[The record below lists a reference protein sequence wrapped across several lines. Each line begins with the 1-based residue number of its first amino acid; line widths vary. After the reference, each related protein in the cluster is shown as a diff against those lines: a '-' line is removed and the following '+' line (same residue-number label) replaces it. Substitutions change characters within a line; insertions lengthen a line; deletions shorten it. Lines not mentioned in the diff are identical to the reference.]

1 MLIKKTIV
9 LKDNGATVGYV
20 TLVRV
25 GSEVGVKT
33 VLNVVPRGTLTMG
46 IKTTSGTL
54 YTEEIVSART
64 ESKPNISL
72 MPADEVGIVIV
83 DENGNK
89 FADGGR
95 KEAVN
100 VTAVI
105 KTAEN
110 RRNEDTRVPEQT
122 EEAIPENKEDDK
134 ARDTATA
141 TSTEAPEEVSDAPD
155 LSAISEDTTSQTVVE
170 EDVVS
175 DGTQDGLPPFYV
187 NKGDN
192 FYKNI
197 RSRLNDIMT
206 ENPRD
211 EELEKL
217 IPESKWVRVYYDKD
231 EYYVVGILSEEGEV
245 TFLAYGVPGV
255 EGIRPPKEAEELCD
269 FLPIPGTPGEGY
281 WIMFQNASNGEIAK
295 SI

>member
-9 LKDNGATVGYV
+9 LKDSGATVGYV

-33 VLNVVPRGTLTMG
+33 VLNVTPRGTLTMG

-64 ESKPNISL
+64 ESKPNLSL
-72 MPADEVGIVIV
+72 MPADEVGIVII
-83 DENGNK
+83 DESGNK
-89 FADGGR
+89 FAEGGR

-100 VTAVI
+100 VSAVI
-105 KTAEN
+105 KTAED
-110 RRNEDTRVPEQT
+110 RRKEDTRVFEQ
-122 EEAIPENKEDDK
+122 EEKTIPQNKDEDK
-134 ARDTATA
+134 ARDTVISTN
-141 TSTEAPEEVSDAPD
+141 TEAPEDVKDAPV
-155 LSAISEDTTSQTVVE
+155 SSVSEDTTSQTVIE

-206 ENPRD
+206 ENPRE

-217 IPESKWVRVYYDKD
+217 IPESKWVRVYYDRD

-281 WIMFQNASNGEIAK
+281 WIMFQNASNGEMAK

>member
-9 LKDNGATVGYV
+9 LQSAGATVGYV

-33 VLNVVPRGTLTMG
+33 VLNVTPRGTLTMG

-54 YTEEIVSART
+54 YTQEIVSART
-64 ESKPNISL
+64 ESKPNLSL
-72 MPADEVGIVIV
+72 MPTDEVGIVLV
-83 DENGNK
+83 DDSGNR
-89 FADGGR
+89 FAEGGR

-100 VTAVI
+100 VSALIKKTETPIKQTIITSYEPVETSFSESTVNFEQPVI
-105 KTAEN
+105 
-110 RRNEDTRVPEQT
+110 DQSPDIPEQNVADEAQPSAS
-122 EEAIPENKEDDK
+122 EESSKTMS
-134 ARDTATA
+134 DT
-141 TSTEAPEEVSDAPD
+141 SVSD
-155 LSAISEDTTSQTVVE
+155 V
-170 EDVVS
+170 
-175 DGTQDGLPPFYV
+175 TQGDLPPFYV
-187 NKGDN
+187 NKGEN

-206 ENPRD
+206 ENPRE

-217 IPESKWVRVYYDKD
+217 IPESKWVRVYYDRD
-231 EYYVVGILSEEGEV
+231 EYYVVGILSEEGTV

-269 FLPIPGTPGEGY
+269 FLPIPGTPQEGY

>member
-9 LKDNGATVGYV
+9 LQSAGATVGYV

-33 VLNVVPRGTLTMG
+33 VLNVTPHGTLTMG

-54 YTEEIVSART
+54 YTQEIVSART
-64 ESKPNISL
+64 ESKPNLSL
-72 MPADEVGIVIV
+72 MPTDEVGIVLV
-83 DENGNK
+83 DDSGNR
-89 FADGGR
+89 FAEGGR
-95 KEAVN
+95 KKAVN
-100 VTAVI
+100 VSALIKKTETPIKQTIITSDEPVEASFSESTINSAQPVI
-105 KTAEN
+105 
-110 RRNEDTRVPEQT
+110 DQSPDIPEQNVAD
-122 EEAIPENKEDDK
+122 EEPPSASEENSETMS
-134 ARDTATA
+134 DT
-141 TSTEAPEEVSDAPD
+141 SVSD
-155 LSAISEDTTSQTVVE
+155 V
-170 EDVVS
+170 
-175 DGTQDGLPPFYV
+175 TQGDLPPFYV
-187 NKGDN
+187 NKGEN

-206 ENPRD
+206 ENPRE

-217 IPESKWVRVYYDKD
+217 IPESKWVRVYYDRD
-231 EYYVVGILSEEGEV
+231 EYYVVGILSEEGTV

-269 FLPIPGTPGEGY
+269 FLPIPGTPQEGY

>member
-9 LKDNGATVGYV
+9 LKDSGATVGYV

-33 VLNVVPRGTLTMG
+33 VLNVTPRGTLTMG

-64 ESKPNISL
+64 ESKPNLSL
-72 MPADEVGIVIV
+72 MPADEVGIVII
-83 DENGNK
+83 DESGNK
-89 FADGGR
+89 FAEGGR

-100 VTAVI
+100 VSAVI

-110 RRNEDTRVPEQT
+110 RRKEDTRVFEQ
-122 EEAIPENKEDDK
+122 EEKTIPQNKDEDK
-134 ARDTATA
+134 ARDTVISTN
-141 TSTEAPEEVSDAPD
+141 TEAPEDVKDAPV
-155 LSAISEDTTSQTVVE
+155 SSVSEDTTSQTVIE

-206 ENPRD
+206 ENPRE

-217 IPESKWVRVYYDKD
+217 IPESKWVRVYYDRD

-281 WIMFQNASNGEIAK
+281 WIMFQNASNGEMAK

>member
-9 LKDNGATVGYV
+9 LQSSGATVGYV

-33 VLNVVPRGTLTMG
+33 VLNVAPHGTLTMG

-64 ESKPNISL
+64 ESKPNLSL
-72 MPADEVGIVIV
+72 MPTDEVGIVLV

-89 FADGGR
+89 FAEGGR

-100 VTAVI
+100 VNAVI
-105 KTAEN
+105 KIAEDN
-110 RRNEDTRVPEQT
+110 RKDDTRVLEQT
-122 EEAIPENKEDDK
+122 ENKDDDK
-134 ARDTATA
+134 SQDTTPT
-141 TSTEAPEEVSDAPD
+141 TSTEVPEEIKDAPD
-155 LSAISEDTTSQTVVE
+155 LSAISEDTTSQTVEE

-175 DGTQDGLPPFYV
+175 DETQDGLPPFYV

-206 ENPRD
+206 ENPRE

-217 IPESKWVRVYYDKD
+217 IPESKWVRVYYDRD
-231 EYYVVGILSEEGEV
+231 EYYVVGILSEEGTV
-245 TFLAYGVPGV
+245 TFLAYGVPGI

-269 FLPIPGTPGEGY
+269 FLELPGTPGEGY